1 LPKSFSNGFLFLKL
15 FGFLFF
21 VLYNQFD
28 MLQTYKKSFWKNF
41 LCQWFLFSFFICF
54 SFSADCIVRK
64 GGLDV
69 GSGTTKIM
77 IADIDVCSSHIR
89 EVLFSD
95 SIKLDYQ
102 DELRRGGGHK
112 FSPAVQFR
120 FIMETGAFFRRSVSG
135 ISGDIS
141 WTGGATAAFRQ
152 AENAPRYLRLLSGLL
167 GFNIRILSVEEEAE
181 KTFWAVSSVV
191 NERPENIISWEI
203 GSGSTQ
209 IGSLDDSGR
218 FVLYSA
224 SVASVTFKNMVIEK
238 IQNRDPRVFQS
249 PNPMTEA
256 ALLSAVE
263 LAAEQAKSIP
273 PVIRRKISS
282 ANVRVFGT
290 GGVHLYSIQPRAGTE
305 KFYVLSDVLA
315 LLREN
320 TSARDEDFTG
330 PFASTQVTNLAL
342 VYGFMRE
349 LGIKEVVSVKTG
361 LLQGLLVHSSL

>member
-1 LPKSFSNGFLFLKL
+1 MLSVYRKPGFRILTRLLSLCFVFAFFSFSN
-15 FGFLFF
+15 
-21 VLYNQFD
+21 
-28 MLQTYKKSFWKNF
+28 
-41 LCQWFLFSFFICF
+41 
-54 SFSADCIVRK
+54 DCIVRK

-77 IADIDVCSSHIR
+77 IADVDVCLFRIN

-102 DELRRGGGHK
+102 EELRRGGGLK
-112 FSPAVQFR
+112 FSPAMQFR
-120 FIMETGAFFRRSVSG
+120 FMMETRAFFRSSVSG
-135 ISGDIS
+135 ISGDIIWS
-141 WTGGATAAFRQ
+141 GGATAAFRQ
-152 AENAPRYLRLLSGLL
+152 AENASRYLRLLSGQL

-181 KTFWAVSSVV
+181 KTFWAVGSAV
-191 NERPENIISWEI
+191 NERVENIISWEI

-209 IGSLDDSGR
+209 IGTLDDEGR

-224 SVASVTFKNMVIEK
+224 PVASVTFKNMVIEK
-238 IQNRDPRVFQS
+238 IQNRDPRVVQS

-273 PVIRRKISS
+273 SAIHRKIAS
-282 ANVRVFGT
+282 AEARVFGV
-290 GGVHLYSIQPRAGTE
+290 GGVHLYSIKPRAGN
-305 KFYVLSDVLA
+305 KNFYVLSDVLA

-320 TSARDEDFTG
+320 TSARDEDFSG

-349 LGIKEVVSVKTG
+349 LGIGQVTTVKTG
-361 LLQGLLVHSSL
+361 LLQGLLVHSTP